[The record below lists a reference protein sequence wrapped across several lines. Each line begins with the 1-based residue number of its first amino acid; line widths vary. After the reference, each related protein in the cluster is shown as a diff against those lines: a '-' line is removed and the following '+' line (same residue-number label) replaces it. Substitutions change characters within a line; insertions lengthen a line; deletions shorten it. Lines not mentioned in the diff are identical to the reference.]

1 MWWWWN
7 VFQIV
12 FLVFASASYQPESAE
27 DRKDAKTGLGHV
39 EFKVKY
45 TENNTLFPSAIYIY
59 MGLPR

>member
-1 MWWWWN
+1 M
-7 VFQIV
+7 
-12 FLVFASASYQPESAE
+12 FASASYQPESAE